1 MKKVFWTL
9 LVAALPL
16 VSCDN
21 KTTAPATETAEVE
34 TQTITGG
41 DIAFVRVDY
50 VLAQSQIYQTEGVA
64 LKDKTEKAQNAWA
77 QKEKNLQYEAS
88 QLQEKYQKG
97 LITTADAQKQQQ
109 SIEKKI
115 ANYQSSAQK
124 EAQTLDEENY
134 VFSNR
139 TQDLIMR
146 AIKEINADKK
156 YKLII
161 NATAQIDTVQPEIRY
176 DAFVESYAATLNMCL
191 QGIVSPATLGID
203 VGKMSSAEAQRE
215 KKDITGMTRNAI
227 TDALE
232 KVLPQVVCSM
242 LMTYDLMHSNQAGA
256 YEPKVTFGEYGAPDF
271 DSRVQTIASAATAS
285 VMSVEAQVDELWGAS
300 KDDDWKRAEV
310 QRILEL
316 DLIASLGSV
325 SAVELLEEAART
337 YCIPV
342 SVMERNDETAPS
354 RVLESFA
361 LSAPSLSMLT
371 GAVDYSTIVTSDTTF
386 AWQSATIRRLA
397 KEGPCVI
404 IGRCADHVLRG
415 TPGVVSLFLYADYEA
430 RVDHITQKYQLSRG
444 DATILIDETEKERAR
459 YYKRHT
465 GQEFARMENYDLCL
479 NTASVNREMAILLL
493 KAFVE
498 NQEN

>member
-1 MKKVFWTL
+1 MSRHYVITISRQFGTGGREIGKAL
-9 LVAALPL
+9 GAAL
-16 VSCDN
+16 
-21 KTTAPATETAEVE
+21 
-34 TQTITGG
+34 
-41 DIAFVRVDY
+41 
-50 VLAQSQIYQTEGVA
+50 GVP
-64 LKDKTEKAQNAWA
+64 
-77 QKEKNLQYEAS
+77 
-88 QLQEKYQKG
+88 
-97 LITTADAQKQQQ
+97 
-109 SIEKKI
+109 
-115 ANYQSSAQK
+115 
-124 EAQTLDEENY
+124 
-134 VFSNR
+134 V
-139 TQDLIMR
+139 
-146 AIKEINADKK
+146 
-156 YKLII
+156 
-161 NATAQIDTVQPEIRY
+161 Y
-176 DAFVESYAATLNMCL
+176 D
-191 QGIVSPATLGID
+191 
-203 VGKMSSAEAQRE
+203 R
-215 KKDITGMTRNAI
+215 
-227 TDALE
+227 
-232 KVLPQVVCSM
+232 
-242 LMTYDLMHSNQAGA
+242 
-256 YEPKVTFGEYGAPDF
+256 
-271 DSRVQTIASAATAS
+271 
-285 VMSVEAQVDELWGAS
+285 
-300 KDDDWKRAEV
+300 
-310 QRILEL
+310 
-316 DLIASLGSV
+316 
-325 SAVELLEEAART
+325 ELLEEAAQT

-498 NQEN
+498 NQENLRLSSVSFPSSFSHGKRGAACNACRASFYFLMICTMWNIFSAVSHAMPIW